1 MYFTTG
7 IFSAKLL
14 FTDTDSLVYEIEA
27 QDVYEDFYKDR
38 DLFNY
43 CSNPQDSIFFYSV
56 NEREHSN
63 GQNRKGYNL
72 DISQYMKHCHS

>member
-43 CSNPQDSIFFYSV
+43 CSDPQDSFFFYSV

-63 GQNRKGYNL
+63 GQNCKGYNL

>member
-1 MYFTTG
+1 MYFSTG

-43 CSNPQDSIFFYSV
+43 CSDPQDSIFFYSV

-63 GQNRKGYNL
+63 GQNCKGYNL
-72 DISQYMKHCHS
+72 GISQYMKHCHS

>member
-43 CSNPQDSIFFYSV
+43 CSDPQDSIFFYSV

-63 GQNRKGYNL
+63 GQNCKGYNL